1 MTNRLN
7 YQNFQNTYGQTTP
20 GATDSWGSKLANPGT
35 FNPSSFYNTG
45 KTFINALSV
54 QTGTQT
60 NQSYFSFEST
70 NSNGIIPN
78 NNLDKYNFTARNSSQ
93 FFNNKLTLDVSAN
106 YISQNVNNRPFAG
119 FYYNP
124 LVPLYIFPRGVD
136 FNQYKENYATYDPG
150 RNLYAQNWPYMI
162 NDIATQN
169 PYWIIN
175 RNTNQDRLN
184 RLLGTVSL
192 KYNIT
197 DWLNIQGRLK
207 VDRTSETYE
216 AERYATTINTLV
228 GAKGGYQY
236 NPTSSTQTYAD
247 VIANV
252 NKNLSNKF
260 TLTANLGAS
269 LQDNQ
274 TQGSN
279 TDGNLLS
286 FTNVF
291 SISNIDYTRVFPTQ
305 YADRHQIQSVFGTAS
320 LGYNNMLYID
330 ISGRNDWDSSLA
342 FTTKNN
348 FFYPAAGINAVL
360 TKMIKLPEVV
370 SFAKLRFNVTN
381 VGNGAG
387 AIPYATNPTY
397 SISNGLTQNFTS
409 APLNTLKPEN
419 TTSYELGLDSRF
431 FNDKLTVTVN
441 AYKSITH
448 DQIFTIGVS
457 KTSQYSNYYFNG
469 GNLQNRGLEVILG
482 YNEKLGSLTWK
493 PSFNFSLNRNKVLD
507 VLSYNNPVTGQ
518 PETLPYQTL
527 SSDVFDLRVQK
538 GGSFGDMYANNGLE
552 KDANGNYVTD
562 ANGLPVKSSNFTK
575 IGNYNPNFLAGFQN
589 EFDYKNFRLSF
600 SVDGRFGG
608 QVVSVTQAVLDQYG
622 VSEATAKARDNGGV
636 NINGKKVD
644 AQAYY
649 TLIGGR
655 NAVAS
660 EYVYSAT
667 NIRLRELVFGYNL
680 PGSFFNNKIKNVGLS
695 FIGRNLWMIKNNAP
709 FDPDV
714 ALSTANGLQ
723 GLDVFNLPSLRSLGF
738 KISAQF

>member
-1 MTNRLN
+1 MV
-7 YQNFQNTYGQTTP
+7 
-20 GATDSWGSKLANPGT
+20 K
-35 FNPSSFYNTG
+35 
-45 KTFINALSV
+45 
-54 QTGTQT
+54 
-60 NQSYFSFEST
+60 
-70 NSNGIIPN
+70 
-78 NNLDKYNFTARNSSQ
+78 
-93 FFNNKLTLDVSAN
+93 
-106 YISQNVNNRPFAG
+106 
-119 FYYNP
+119 
-124 LVPLYIFPRGVD
+124 
-136 FNQYKENYATYDPG
+136 
-150 RNLYAQNWPYMI
+150 
-162 NDIATQN
+162 
-169 PYWIIN
+169 
-175 RNTNQDRLN
+175 
-184 RLLGTVSL
+184 
-192 KYNIT
+192 
-197 DWLNIQGRLK
+197 
-207 VDRTSETYE
+207 YE

-448 DQIFTIGVS
+448 DQIFKSELV
-457 KTSQYSNYYFNG
+457 
-469 GNLQNRGLEVILG
+469 
-482 YNEKLGSLTWK
+482 KLH
-493 PSFNFSLNRNKVLD
+493 
-507 VLSYNNPVTGQ
+507 
-518 PETLPYQTL
+518 
-527 SSDVFDLRVQK
+527 
-538 GGSFGDMYANNGLE
+538 
-552 KDANGNYVTD
+552 
-562 ANGLPVKSSNFTK
+562 
-575 IGNYNPNFLAGFQN
+575 
-589 EFDYKNFRLSF
+589 
-600 SVDGRFGG
+600 
-608 QVVSVTQAVLDQYG
+608 
-622 VSEATAKARDNGGV
+622 
-636 NINGKKVD
+636 
-644 AQAYY
+644 
-649 TLIGGR
+649 
-655 NAVAS
+655 
-660 EYVYSAT
+660 
-667 NIRLRELVFGYNL
+667 NIRTTTLTVEICRTEV
-680 PGSFFNNKIKNVGLS
+680 
-695 FIGRNLWMIKNNAP
+695 
-709 FDPDV
+709 
-714 ALSTANGLQ
+714 
-723 GLDVFNLPSLRSLGF
+723 
-738 KISAQF
+738 